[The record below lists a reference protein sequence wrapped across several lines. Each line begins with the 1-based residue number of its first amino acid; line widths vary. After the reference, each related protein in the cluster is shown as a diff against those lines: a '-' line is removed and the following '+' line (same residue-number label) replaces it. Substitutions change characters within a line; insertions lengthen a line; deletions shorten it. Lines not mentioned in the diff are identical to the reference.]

1 VINSEEMTIPVSQIT
16 NPNASL
22 SCSTSAITNGVLDLE
37 VLKAFEKIKS
47 DDGSD
52 IVIELID
59 LYLQG
64 TSERISVMR
73 DAADERDWDLLRRNA
88 HALKGSSSTLG
99 LRQIARTCQDLEE
112 VSSSST
118 ADVNAF
124 LSGLKSRF
132 LEAKPMLIA
141 ERNRRLSQSIADH

>member
-1 VINSEEMTIPVSQIT
+1 MTIPVSQIT

>member
-1 VINSEEMTIPVSQIT
+1 MPVSQIR

-22 SCSTSAITNGVLDLE
+22 SCSTSAVTNRVLDLE
-37 VLKAFEKIKS
+37 VLKAFEKVKS

-52 IVIELID
+52 ILIELID
-59 LYLQG
+59 LYLQA
-64 TSERISVMR
+64 TSERISAMR
-73 DAADERDWDLLRRNA
+73 DAADERDWDLLKRNA
-88 HALKGSSSTLG
+88 HALKGSSSTIG
-99 LRQIARTCQDLEE
+99 LRQIAKTCQDLEE

-118 ADVNAF
+118 DDVNTF
-124 LSGLKSRF
+124 ISVLNSRF

>member
-1 VINSEEMTIPVSQIT
+1 MINSEEMTIPVSQIT